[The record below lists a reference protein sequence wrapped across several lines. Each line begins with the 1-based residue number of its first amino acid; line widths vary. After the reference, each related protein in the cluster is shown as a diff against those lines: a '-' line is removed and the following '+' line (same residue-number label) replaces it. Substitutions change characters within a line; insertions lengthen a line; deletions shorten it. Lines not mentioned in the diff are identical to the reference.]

1 MEVKLGELIRIQTE
15 LSKIELEITSLR
27 KRLVNVKIALS
38 NKKIIQNIGENRAI
52 ETISQ
57 VINDLTLAIKD
68 IENIIEYDFKKEEKN
83 VTSGGRL

>member
-1 MEVKLGELIRIQTE
+1 MDELIKIQVE
-15 LSKIELEITSLR
+15 LLKIKPEINSLR
-27 KRLVNVKIALS
+27 KRLVNVKMALS

-57 VINDLTLAIKD
+57 VINDLTKAIID